1 MSDLTATH
9 LLGEMQRMK
18 TLARSEVNAES
29 NVETSDFANVF
40 KGLLK
45 DANSAQKQSGELANA
60 FQMGDDRVEL
70 TDVMISSQK
79 SRLAFQAVLQVRNKL
94 VNAYQDI
101 MNMPV

>member
-1 MSDLTATH
+1 MNDLTSTH

-29 NVETSDFANVF
+29 SMETAGFGEVF

-45 DANSAQKQSGELANA
+45 DANNTQKQSGELANA

>member
-9 LLGEMQRMK
+9 LLGEMQRLK
-18 TLARSEVNAES
+18 TIARNETES
-29 NVETSDFANVF
+29 KTETLDFANVF
-40 KGLLK
+40 KGLFK

-60 FQMGDDRVEL
+60 FQMGDDSVDL
-70 TDVMISSQK
+70 TDVMIASQK